1 MKQPEGFA
9 WSERTPSMGEMEPV
23 NKEKRKRGKTLI
35 YGSLVVLGVL
45 LIMAAFLEAGL
56 RMFGFRGAPE
66 SIITNMKLVDDPILD
81 WRYVPNSRFQE
92 GNVVYQY
99 NESGFRGEDH
109 KIEKAPGIVRIV
121 VLGDSVTDGYGV
133 HWQDAFATMVQTGL
147 GNRYEV
153 INLGMGGVNTP
164 QEIHLLEGY
173 GLRFSPDYVVVNFIL
188 NDSDFFSSLIAG
200 RRYDDEVQKRIGL
213 LGIQVSP
220 KLKRLLK
227 SSALVYFVKVR
238 LEDVIGRINGEPNY
252 DYYMELWA
260 NEASKNRVS
269 AAFDR
274 LEILSRQHGFK
285 VAVLI
290 WPLLV
295 DYSDYK
301 FRFAHEW
308 VSEQVKARGFVGLD
322 LLPSFANNSY
332 RALQVTSED
341 HVHPNAA
348 GHKLAAME
356 FVEWMSHAE
365 TGQPLSTRVTQ

>member
-1 MKQPEGFA
+1 
-9 WSERTPSMGEMEPV
+9 V
-23 NKEKRKRGKTLI
+23 NKEKRKRDKTLI
-35 YGSLVVLGVL
+35 FGILVVLGVL
-45 LIMAAFLEAGL
+45 LVTAAFLEVGL
-56 RMFGFRGAPE
+56 RLFGFRGAPE

-99 NESGFRGEDH
+99 NESGFRGENH
-109 KIEKAPGIVRIV
+109 KIEKAGGIVRIV
-121 VLGDSVTDGYGV
+121 VLGDSVTEGYGV
-133 HWQDAFATMVQTGL
+133 HWQDVFATMVQTGL
-147 GNRYEV
+147 GNGYEV
-153 INLGMGGVNTP
+153 INLGMGGINTP
-164 QEIHLLEGY
+164 QEIHLLEEF
-173 GLRFSPDYVVVNFIL
+173 GLRFSPDYVIVNFVL
-188 NDSDFFSSLIAG
+188 NDSDFFSSLTAA
-200 RRYDDEVQKRIGL
+200 RRHDDEVQKKIGL

-238 LEDVIGRINGEPNY
+238 LEDVIGRISGETNH

-260 NEASKNRVS
+260 NEASKKKVS

-274 LEILSRQHGFK
+274 LETLSRQHGFK

-295 DYSDYK
+295 DYGDYK
-301 FRFAHEW
+301 FRFVHEW

-322 LLPSFANNSY
+322 LLASFANDSY

-348 GHKLAAME
+348 GHKLGAMK
-356 FVEWMSHAE
+356 FLEWMSQAA
-365 TGQPLSTRVTQ
+365 TGQARSPSVAR